1 MRITGEQIRKLQIE
15 KNGVIQPG
23 FSDVQNMRFNAQ
35 GRILEIE
42 LLGEDATI
50 YQTQH
55 DGWSMSFATYVTDLR
70 GIEFYLQL
78 IEDLKSGRNL
88 TINLICPVSIDG
100 VTIDLIF
107 EQVAM
112 VLQRFDAPGRNQP
125 IQVEWDARA
134 SYLRVAR

>member
-15 KNGVIQPG
+15 KDGVLQQG
-23 FSDVQNMRFNAQ
+23 FSDVQSMRFNAQ
-35 GRILEIE
+35 SRILEID

-55 DGWSMSFATYVTDLR
+55 DGWSLSFTTYTIDLR
-70 GIEFYLQL
+70 SIEFYLQL
-78 IEDLKSGRNL
+78 IDDLKSGRNP

-100 VTIDLIF
+100 LTIDLIF
-107 EQVAM
+107 ESVAM

-125 IQVEWDARA
+125 VQVEWDARA